1 MFSFFVINDS
11 DILAGDK
18 ENKIKLI
25 VPYSH
30 SAGLGFAIVEKHRVS
45 ALSS

>member
-1 MFSFFVINDS
+1 MFNFSNINDS
-11 DILAGDK
+11 DILEGNK
-18 ENKIKLI
+18 KNKIKLI